1 MRDSVIS
8 QSNYQLLTLIIM
20 NRYLIFTNETRLKI
34 CWPAGQQF
42 RFGKKSS
49 RTKCAHKYI
58 SDWHTIYFF
67 YTDRLGLDLML
78 LARWPLCSLRSNIHG
93 LAWSQ
98 IWRIPEFSEY
108 LYVLLQVS
116 FDIFSPQKT
125 SYIIR
130 LFKLQRIRNL
140 CKIKKKIGCFPSSR
154 EITI

>member
-1 MRDSVIS
+1 MKLVWKYAGLPASNSASEKNHPGQDVHIS
-8 QSNYQLLTLIIM
+8 
-20 NRYLIFTNETRLKI
+20 IFPIDIL
-34 CWPAGQQF
+34 
-42 RFGKKSS
+42 
-49 RTKCAHKYI
+49 YI
-58 SDWHTIYFF
+58 FF

-116 FDIFSPQKT
+116 FDIFLPQKT